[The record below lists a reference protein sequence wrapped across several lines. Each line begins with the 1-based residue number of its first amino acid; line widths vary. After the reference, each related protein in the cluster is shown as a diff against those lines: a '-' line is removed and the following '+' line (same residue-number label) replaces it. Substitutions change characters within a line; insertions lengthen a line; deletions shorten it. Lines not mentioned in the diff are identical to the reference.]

1 MELCVKIFNGRNP
14 LYIFAKSSISDVQVC
29 PEYTSKF
36 SCKQSLFW
44 RETDIPNTKQNESI
58 IEHLQFF

>member
-1 MELCVKIFNGRNP
+1 MVFSVKIVNGWNP
-14 LYIFAKSSISDVQVC
+14 LSIFAKSSISDVQVC
-29 PEYTSKF
+29 PEYTFKF